1 MASRRS
7 STVLQQQ
14 HRLAPHDTHCVL
26 HRWRAEKRRMDR
38 LNEAAS
44 KIQRLARF
52 KIIAAKLIEKRK
64 EEWAAEV
71 GHHSLSGS
79 TVVRQ
84 PHPINT
90 VINLTAITPVGKPHH
105 PTSC

>member
-1 MASRRS
+1 
-7 STVLQQQ
+7 
-14 HRLAPHDTHCVL
+14 
-26 HRWRAEKRRMDR
+26 MDR

-71 GHHSLSGS
+71 GHHSLHS

-84 PHPINT
+84 PHPINNVT
-90 VINLTAITPVGKPHH
+90 NLTAITPVGKPHH